1 MIDEDSEN
9 LDDFEIPELNVSD
22 IINNLSSYDVVKLC
36 DMIICHRYLGFNKE
50 IAVAC
55 MEELGRR
62 RINGDQFDFE
72 GYIEREFR
80 NLPKIEIAL
89 PDLRTA
95 LNQAINSSN
104 LK

>member
-1 MIDEDSEN
+1 MEEDLDN
-9 LDDFEIPELNVSD
+9 LEDLEFPELNVNDIVNNISD
-22 IINNLSSYDVVKLC
+22 YDVIKLC
-36 DMIICHRYLGFNKE
+36 DIIICHRYLGFNKE

-72 GYIEREFR
+72 EYIDREFR
-80 NLPKIEIAL
+80 NLPKIELVL

-95 LNQAINSSN
+95 LNQAISGN